1 MVGIGDFMFSLLSD
15 VGPEIPFSLLLMALL
30 GLRAKVVPKASL
42 WIAASADKVWE
53 LIELKDGKEENW
65 GRTRT
70 KAECVDAF
78 RQIYRKTYQT
88 ELSNGLSRAFEAF
101 FSVSSQVPQQ
111 ELVIAREGLQGK
123 SSNNELLLQTYRLTP
138 EHGGT
143 RLDMSY
149 EWGPRPLIAQLTA
162 RADLWGGA
170 FRLKGL
176 AETGLPNE
184 RPYQVISALVA
195 VVTGL
200 MTLAGFALLFQRW
213 DFALLVIFALLI
225 HELGHLLAYRLMGQP
240 WGRIIFLP
248 FLGAIAMPRLP
259 FESQGQTVFAA
270 LMGPGISTILSA
282 LCVIWGYASTPSHPY
297 AALLGIVTVGLNI
310 FNLLPVEPLD
320 GGIALRSVLTRLIG
334 PYARFGLIAIG
345 VAIAAAGFFLGQIIL
360 VIFGGIA
367 ILANI
372 KDRTIDAGLKPLT
385 SLQVTISFFGY
396 VTMVTAY
403 VTMFRTFAFML
414 PPFQG

>member
-1 MVGIGDFMFSLLSD
+1 MFSLISD

-53 LIELKDGKEENW
+53 LVELKDGKEENW

-70 KAECVDAF
+70 KSECVDAF
-78 RQIYRKTYQT
+78 RQVYRKTYQT
-88 ELSNGLSRAFEAF
+88 ELTTGLSRAFEAF
-101 FSVSSQVPQQ
+101 FSVKSQTPAQ

-123 SSNNELLLQTYRLTP
+123 TINNELLTQTYRLTP
-138 EHGGT
+138 ENGGT
-143 RLDMSY
+143 RLSISY

-162 RADLWGGA
+162 RADLWGGI

-176 AETGLPNE
+176 AETGFPNE
-184 RPYQVISALVA
+184 RPYHVISLLVSL
-195 VVTGL
+195 VTGL
-200 MTLAGFALLFQRW
+200 LTLAGFAMLVGW
-213 DFALLVIFALLI
+213 AFALLVIFALFI
-225 HELGHLLAYRLMGQP
+225 HEMGHLVAYRLMGQP
-240 WGRIIFLP
+240 WGRMIFLP

-270 LMGPGISTILSA
+270 LMGPGISTILSVACA
-282 LCVIWGYASTPSHPY
+282 LWTLTIAPNHSFPVI
-297 AALLGIVTVGLNI
+297 LGLVTVLLNI

-320 GGIALRSVLTRLIG
+320 GGIALRSVLSRLFG
-334 PYARFGLIAIG
+334 KHARFGLMATG
-345 VAIAAAGFFLGQIIL
+345 GLIAAAGLFIGQIVL

-385 SLQVTISFFGY
+385 SLQVAISFFGY

-403 VTMFRTFAFML
+403 VTMYKAFASMPL
-414 PPFQG
+414 QG

>member
-1 MVGIGDFMFSLLSD
+1 
-15 VGPEIPFSLLLMALL
+15 
-30 GLRAKVVPKASL
+30 
-42 WIAASADKVWE
+42 
-53 LIELKDGKEENW
+53 
-65 GRTRT
+65 
-70 KAECVDAF
+70 
-78 RQIYRKTYQT
+78 
-88 ELSNGLSRAFEAF
+88 
-101 FSVSSQVPQQ
+101 
-111 ELVIAREGLQGK
+111 
-123 SSNNELLLQTYRLTP
+123 LLQTYRLTP